1 MRLNKYLAECDVA
14 SRRKAEELISE
25 GRISVNGKVIRE
37 LVFFVNES
45 KDTVRVDNR
54 KLKIKEKEYYLLYKP
69 KGVITTTNDDKGR
82 ITVINL
88 INTKS
93 VIFPVGRLD
102 YNTTGILL
110 LTNDGDFAN
119 YLLHPTNKFQREY
132 IAKLDKPLK
141 LADMNKLLQGI
152 YIDKRKSKFIDIKI
166 KSKEYPK
173 RVNVI
178 TEEGRNH
185 FVKVMFS
192 KVGYRVNEL
201 KRIRFGIFTL
211 GKLIPG
217 QYRKLTNE
225 EIISIKNL
233 YEKN

>member
-14 SRRKAEELISE
+14 SRRKAEEFIYE

-37 LVFFVNES
+37 FAFIVDEFKN
-45 KDTVRVDNR
+45 TV
-54 KLKIKEKEYYLLYKP
+54 KLDDKKLRIKNKEYYLLYKP
-69 KGVITTTNDDKGR
+69 KGIITSTNDERGR
-82 ITVINL
+82 ATVVDL
-88 INTKS
+88 VKTRS

-119 YLLHPTNKFQREY
+119 YLLHPKNKFQREY

-141 LADMNKLLQGI
+141 LNDANKLLQGV
-152 YIDKRKSKFIDIKI
+152 YLDKKKSKFIDLKI
-166 KSKEYPK
+166 KSNEYPR
-173 RVNVI
+173 RVNVL

-185 FVKVMFS
+185 FVKIMFS
-192 KVGYRVNEL
+192 KIGYRVNEL
-201 KRIRFGIFTL
+201 KRIRFGIFSL
-211 GKLIPG
+211 GRLVPG
-217 QYRKLTNE
+217 QYRKLTE
-225 EIISIKNL
+225 DEVQYIKKQ